1 MKRLKSIWK
10 SAFIWRCAAWF
21 MFCAGAS
28 LILADLSLA
37 GQPRTAPPSFDPE
50 LTTEGQPTEQ
60 QVADECIKS
69 AIAWVERIGPAGR
82 DHNQASRRAALGQI
96 FFRIAEVCSADAM
109 FHPQRD
115 FACEALRVYFPEI
128 ECWACEN

>member
-1 MKRLKSIWK
+1 MRNSSFIPVVLGIVATLVMA
-10 SAFIWRCAAWF
+10 SAMGAVVYIRDARGAA
-21 MFCAGAS
+21 A
-28 LILADLSLA
+28 
-37 GQPRTAPPSFDPE
+37 TN
-50 LTTEGQPTEQ
+50 EQ

-69 AIAWVERIGPAGR
+69 AIAWTERIGPAGR
-82 DHNQASRRAALGQI
+82 DYNQVQRRAALGQI
-96 FFRIAEVCSADAM
+96 FFRIAEVCSADPM